1 MLTKREATEAVWEA
15 AVPLP
20 EPRLPTS
27 AGAVQCPRARRHFPF
42 PHASPSRWL
51 GYHLPRWAGSSASRV
66 MTASG
71 TTPSCGGTSL
81 CGISTPRMPT
91 RLAP

>member
-1 MLTKREATEAVWEA
+1 MLTKQQATEAVREA
-15 AVPLP
+15 AVPLLDP
-20 EPRLPTS
+20 CSQPF
-27 AGAVQCPRARRHFPF
+27 AGAGSVSASPASFPF
-42 PHASPSRWL
+42 PHTSLSRWL
-51 GYHLPRWAGSSASRV
+51 GYQLPMWAGSWARRV